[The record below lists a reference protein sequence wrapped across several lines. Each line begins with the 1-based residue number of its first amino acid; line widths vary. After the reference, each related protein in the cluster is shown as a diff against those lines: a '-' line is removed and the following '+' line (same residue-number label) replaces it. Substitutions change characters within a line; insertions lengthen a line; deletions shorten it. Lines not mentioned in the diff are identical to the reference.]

1 MSVKVTVNTSGIQQ
15 TIRELA
21 RNSGLGHFMSTE
33 AAKGMDPYVPYRDG
47 TLSSS
52 ADTSRPF
59 FVSYGGAASDYAD
72 IVYQGKGINIHTDKH
87 PKASKQW
94 DKAWWKEH
102 KGDFCNAVQAYIER
116 MV

>member
-33 AAKGMDPYVPYRDG
+33 AAKGIDPYVPYRDG
-47 TLSSS
+47 TLSASV
-52 ADTSRPF
+52 DTSRPF
-59 FVSYGGAASDYAD
+59 YVSYSTPYAA
-72 IVYQGKGINIHTDKH
+72 IVYQGKDMTIHKDKH

-102 KGDFCNAVQAYIER
+102 KGDFCKAVEAYIGK
-116 MV
+116 VL

>member
-1 MSVKVTVNTSGIQQ
+1 MSVTVTVNTSGIQQ

-21 RNSGLGHFMSTE
+21 RDSGLGHFMSTE
-33 AAKGMDPYVPYRDG
+33 AAKGMDPCVPYRDG
-47 TLSSS
+47 TLSASV
-52 ADTSRPF
+52 DTSRPF
-59 FVSYGGAASDYAD
+59 YVSYSTPYAA
-72 IVYQGKGINIHTDKH
+72 IVYQGKNMTIHHDRH

-102 KGDFCNAVQAYIER
+102 KGDFCKAVEAYIER

>member
-1 MSVKVTVNTSGIQQ
+1 MGTKRVTVKVNAASIQQ

-21 RNSGLGHFMSTE
+21 RNSGLGEFMSTE
-33 AAKGMDPYVPYRDG
+33 AAKGMDPYVPYRDS
-47 TLSSS
+47 TLSASV
-52 ADTSRPF
+52 DTSRPF
-59 FVSYGGAASDYAD
+59 YVSYSTPYAA
-72 IVYQGKGINIHTDKH
+72 IVYQGKNMTIHKDKH

-102 KGDFCNAVQAYIER
+102 KGDFCKAVEAYIER